1 MVFITLEG
9 IDGTGKTTQLELL
22 ALWLREQGFDPLTV
36 REPGGTPVG
45 EKIRAL
51 LLFTEDGPQTAAAE
65 LLLYAAARAE
75 LVTTVIKPA
84 LDSGRIVIADR
95 FSDSTRAYQVWGRG
109 LEPQWVEQVL
119 AGAVGGLRPD
129 LTLLFDL
136 SPTVALSRVS
146 EGDRLEQESLDFFTR
161 VRQGYLSLAEK
172 EPDRIKIIATDNKGL
187 GTVQILVQQAVGK
200 LLFG

>member
-36 REPGGTPVG
+36 REPGGTPMG

-75 LVTTVIKPA
+75 LVTAVIKPA

>member
-75 LVTTVIKPA
+75 LVTAVIKPA

>member
-1 MVFITLEG
+1 M
-9 IDGTGKTTQLELL
+9 
-22 ALWLREQGFDPLTV
+22 
-36 REPGGTPVG
+36 
-45 EKIRAL
+45 
-51 LLFTEDGPQTAAAE
+51 
-65 LLLYAAARAE
+65 
-75 LVTTVIKPA
+75 
-84 LDSGRIVIADR
+84 IADR